1 MIPFFIWLN
10 LLWYY
15 ADLHLYNSNMIKLFD
30 KNRRYK
36 ILAFSLLIF
45 CVHYAIAAQDTVKI
59 IFFQDSNIQQFRG
72 VEWHRI
78 QKDFPAGSYEK
89 AILKIDLGCATYGCC
104 AWDYTYRGFFSK
116 KISDSSYKDIEVA
129 RLITPYSSFMRKGRH
144 GYDSTWVHPY
154 FYDVTDYLPLLKG
167 DSIFYSAYTGGWDDK
182 GKFGFKHTVTLY
194 LIKGDTLRNPVNVL
208 PAFQDNYRYQD
219 SIQIDS
225 MIKPFRFKLR
235 PGENFAKLRT
245 IITGH
250 DQEGEFSPINF
261 HVRLN
266 GKPIYQKRLWKT
278 DCDQNPIQPQSGT
291 WIFPRTNWCPGEK
304 VNEIEVHLADLKL
317 ESDNEIEIYFGK
329 IETES
334 KEIHAIYS
342 IESHVITYR
351 YKDSFD
357 LALVDI
363 ISPSRNPNYR
373 MHNPSCSRIRF
384 LIKNEGSQ
392 KVNTF
397 DVKAG
402 YKNGIGIVYRVFL
415 DLMPQEVKTYELNFD
430 EHGDTFVEL
439 ELMKRPLNVNFR
451 NDFIKAEILQTPKL
465 QSREIILEISTT
477 NDSSNNWLVIRSG
490 NRDTIL
496 KKVYFNNNTTY
507 KDTIQLAPNYCYQLE
522 LFDYDK
528 NYQCGDGL
536 SFWYS
541 SRVMKKTSGIFK
553 IYDAKTGKLLKVFN
567 PDFGGKI
574 NYEFRIE

>member
-1 MIPFFIWLN
+1 MQPTNPNQFTEKAWE
-10 LLWYY
+10 
-15 ADLHLYNSNMIKLFD
+15 
-30 KNRRYK
+30 
-36 ILAFSLLIF
+36 
-45 CVHYAIAAQDTVKI
+45 AIAHTPDVAKQYQQQQLESEHLMKGLLEQEGLASAIFTKAGTNLQKVRDRTEQFIQRQPKVSGTSASVYLGRSLDTLLDQI
-59 IFFQDSNIQQFRG
+59 YQLFP
-72 VEWHRI
+72 RI

-451 NDFIKAEILQTPKL
+451 NDFIKAENK
-465 QSREIILEISTT
+465 SIINI
-477 NDSSNNWLVIRSG
+477 
-490 NRDTIL
+490 
-496 KKVYFNNNTTY
+496 
-507 KDTIQLAPNYCYQLE
+507 
-522 LFDYDK
+522 
-528 NYQCGDGL
+528 
-536 SFWYS
+536 
-541 SRVMKKTSGIFK
+541 
-553 IYDAKTGKLLKVFN
+553 
-567 PDFGGKI
+567 
-574 NYEFRIE
+574 